1 MNTKSVIIFILG
13 AIIGLIFGKESDLS
27 QEKLIL
33 CNFDNELVD
42 WSVPSNKP
50 STIVFITNDSFE
62 TKNDNEM
69 ENYKLLVK
77 QNCAKIWHLLENE
90 EIFLGIGGEYYI
102 YFPFI
107 KSIQYIGISNHNSII
122 SDANYNLQFY
132 IRNYSNHL
140 VNYNNL
146 KTFPKLNINLN
157 EITDENHILRNENN
171 KLINDISKLKKE
183 IESLKNDKKL
193 LSMNLEKT
201 KVNIELDNIV
211 AKQVINTYFERYQL
225 IE

>member
-90 EIFLGIGGEYYI
+90 EILRKMKKILM
-102 YFPFI
+102 
-107 KSIQYIGISNHNSII
+107 KM
-122 SDANYNLQFY
+122 
-132 IRNYSNHL
+132 
-140 VNYNNL
+140 
-146 KTFPKLNINLN
+146 KK
-157 EITDENHILRNENN
+157 ILR
-171 KLINDISKLKKE
+171 KMKKILMKKKKILIKK
-183 IESLKNDKKL
+183 KKIL
-193 LSMNLEKT
+193 RK
-201 KVNIELDNIV
+201 KK
-211 AKQVINTYFERYQL
+211 KQK
-225 IE
+225 

>member
-90 EIFLGIGGEYYI
+90 EIFLDEQERFEMYKEYNNINEDEEYEENLEEDEENLDEDEENLEEDEENLDEEEKNLDKEEKNLEEEKETEMNVDHEKI
-102 YFPFI
+102 
-107 KSIQYIGISNHNSII
+107 NSI
-122 SDANYNLQFY
+122 N
-132 IRNYSNHL
+132 
-140 VNYNNL
+140 
-146 KTFPKLNINLN
+146 
-157 EITDENHILRNENN
+157 
-171 KLINDISKLKKE
+171 
-183 IESLKNDKKL
+183 
-193 LSMNLEKT
+193 
-201 KVNIELDNIV
+201 
-211 AKQVINTYFERYQL
+211 
-225 IE
+225 